1 MLRYI
6 ILFIQFCCHL
16 LLMSGLHMQN
26 CPDSYLIFLQYYF
39 WITKFWTAFKLFRL
53 TFRWEPKLDPGLS
66 RAPNWVEI
74 VSCVPLFT
82 PFHTFNHRHVVR
94 AITVLGD
101 LVKVF
106 SRPGWQLHLF
116 FTTSCCYPVLIF
128 TSACYCCYCCLGTA
142 IEAAVKG
149 KHEQALC
156 RWACHRFGWHHIKC
170 SIWTKQRENWSNSF
184 KLIFL
189 FWNLAAKFREE
200 TPNWKFC
207 ENLAFGIFRRLGR
220 GKEWRFGGA
229 WSSSFKPFDKFLTIW
244 LFFFKF

>member
-6 ILFIQFCCHL
+6 ILITQFCCHL
-16 LLMSGLHMQN
+16 LLMSGLHMRN
-26 CPDSYLIFLQYYF
+26 CPDSYWIFQQNYF
-39 WITKFWTAFKLFRL
+39 WIKEFWPAFKLFRL
-53 TFRWEPKLDPGLS
+53 TFRWRPKLDPSLS
-66 RAPNWVEI
+66 WAPNWVEI

-94 AITVLGD
+94 AITVLED
-101 LVKVF
+101 LFKVF

-170 SIWTKQRENWSNSF
+170 SIWTKQRANWSKSF
-184 KLIFL
+184 NWYFILKPCCQISRRDSKLEIL
-189 FWNLAAKFREE
+189 WESGFWDISPPGARQGVAV
-200 TPNWKFC
+200 
-207 ENLAFGIFRRLGR
+207 RRSVILV
-220 GKEWRFGGA
+220 F
-229 WSSSFKPFDKFLTIW
+229 
-244 LFFFKF
+244 